1 VNQQPVPAPRNPL
14 SGRKRTAVAVGTLIA
29 APLLMVATA
38 CGSKDDGGHDA
49 STAAARPAA
58 SRSGAAAPAAHAS
71 APPGPAQRLADLD
84 GDLRPAEQYDQVLSA
99 LAPRCKEDR
108 AQLVNVVDTTLKS
121 LKKKAGADEEEDE
134 FGVLQKLESV
144 VPAGKPKADCASQ
157 AAAYAAGEGN

>member
-1 VNQQPVPAPRNPL
+1 
-14 SGRKRTAVAVGTLIA
+14 
-29 APLLMVATA
+29 MVATA
-38 CGSKDDGGHDA
+38 CGSKDDGGQDA

-58 SRSGAAAPAAHAS
+58 SRSSAAATSAAHAS

-84 GDLRPAEQYDQVLSA
+84 GGLRPAEQYDQVLSA